1 LGGVYLNRGI
11 WLFWDYLDRELGI
24 PVEKGKTAFLSYY
37 KEYFSG
43 KIQEED
49 FWNKFLGNIDLK
61 TDWKELRIKLLDL
74 FAPNEGVAHL
84 YSQLRTRGYKL
95 VLLSDQTNEW
105 WPYLDSKYNIS
116 GSFDHLIISSKVGIN
131 KPDPEIYKY
140 ALKISDSLAEESIF
154 IDDLENNLI
163 PAKDLGIETILYTN
177 PENLTKDLVERGV
190 EGQMGRGKENRFC

>member
-1 LGGVYLNRGI
+1 MGGVYLNRGI

>member
-1 LGGVYLNRGI
+1 MSKYKTIISDLGGVYLNRGI

-74 FAPNEGVAHL
+74 FAPNEGVANL
-84 YSQLRTRGYKL
+84 YSQLRTRGY
-95 VLLSDQTNEW
+95 Q
-105 WPYLDSKYNIS
+105 
-116 GSFDHLIISSKVGIN
+116 
-131 KPDPEIYKY
+131 
-140 ALKISDSLAEESIF
+140 
-154 IDDLENNLI
+154 
-163 PAKDLGIETILYTN
+163 
-177 PENLTKDLVERGV
+177 
-190 EGQMGRGKENRFC
+190 